1 MSKYPD
7 DSIRVLGASVRMTAS
22 STSTATALPLDAA
35 GKSAQCVAVTALA
48 AAYIRFATSAQAAT
62 TATSMLIAPNWPYLF
77 TTIGYSHIA
86 MITDSATTLVGI
98 QAVEVG

>member
-7 DSIRVLGASVRMTAS
+7 DAVTVLGASVRMTAS
-22 STSTATALPLDAA
+22 NASTATALPLDAA
-35 GKSAQCVAVTALA
+35 GKPAQCVAVTALA

-77 TTIGYSHIA
+77 KTIGYSHIA
-86 MITDSATTLVGI
+86 MITDANTTLVCI